1 MLHKLSTNLVRQNDV
16 ICIEDL
22 APKNMVKNHRLAKS
36 ISDASWGEFRR
47 QLEYKAAW
55 YGKQVVT
62 IDRFYPSS
70 QLCSVCGAQWQG
82 TKDLA
87 VREWICPACGAVHD
101 RDINAARNILN
112 EGLRLLA

>member
-1 MLHKLSTNLVRQNDV
+1 MSELKE
-16 ICIEDL
+16 C
-22 APKNMVKNHRLAKS
+22 PFCG
-36 ISDASWGEFRR
+36 GEAEFYFRR
-47 QLEYKAAW
+47 LEGVGIVVRVIYKAEW
-55 YGKQVVT
+55 YGKQVVV

-70 QLCSVCGAQWQG
+70 QLCSACGMQWSG

-101 RDINAARNILN
+101 RDINAAKNILN

>member
-1 MLHKLSTNLVRQNDV
+1 MEIVRQNDV
-16 ICIEDL
+16 ICVEDL

-36 ISDASWGEFRR
+36 VSDAGWGEFRR
-47 QLEYKAAW
+47 QVTYKAEW
-55 YGKQVVT
+55 YGKQLVV

-70 QLCSVCGAQWQG
+70 QLCSCCGARWAA
-82 TKDLA
+82 TKDLS
-87 VREWICPACGAVHD
+87 VREWSCPNCGAKHD